1 MTREFAQPLDAFS
14 TLCCV
19 LRNQARHIG
28 VFVLSHYTALN
39 TRSDSY
45 RKFYSHAN
53 CYRAARSTS
62 SSDSTSSSYP
72 GAAPVGCV
80 IATGLPRTNPSE
92 CGPVASHLG
101 DTFTLERQPT
111 GQWLTT
117 WTFELHPRGN
127 VEIQQ
132 GAMITLARG
141 RCDSGLRRTSP
152 YLRPCR
158 CESDRAIRRIDRGP
172 LTCRTQ
178 IAVAQE
184 KHQRLC

>member
-1 MTREFAQPLDAFS
+1 MTRECAQPLDAFS

-19 LRNQARHIG
+19 LRNQVRHIG
-28 VFVLSHYTALN
+28 VFVLSYYTALN

-72 GAAPVGCV
+72 G
-80 IATGLPRTNPSE
+80 LPRTNPSE

-111 GQWLTT
+111 GQWLTA

-132 GAMITLARG
+132 GAMITLARDRFG
-141 RCDSGLRRTSP
+141 SGLRRTSP
-152 YLRPCR
+152 YSRPCR
-158 CESDRAIRRIDRGP
+158 FESDRAFRKSDQEP

-184 KHQRLC
+184 KHPRLY